1 MFVGDNPVAD
11 IDGSKRFGMMAAWI
25 CRGRNYPSDLITPDY
40 TIDHVLEVRNI
51 AGLQSTP

>member
-11 IDGSKRFGMMAAWI
+11 IDGAQRFGMMTAWI
-25 CRGRNYPSDLITPDY
+25 RRGRQYPSDLQPPDF

-51 AGLQSTP
+51 AGV